1 MGDAKEPT
9 EDPSVLELELV
20 PSSRR
25 YDPDDP
31 RFRQQV
37 GRLLSDLRRE
47 AGPVRTER
55 VTVPGAKGAAEAA
68 SVIIA
73 LGSSGALRM
82 ALHIFQEWL
91 RRDRSRTL
99 RVTWT
104 AGGDLRTLVVTADEL
119 DRDGFRQ
126 LAAQAIK
133 LEH

>member
-9 EDPSVLELELV
+9 EGLSVLELELV
-20 PSSRR
+20 PSSDR
-25 YDPDDP
+25 YDADDA

-37 GRLLSDLRRE
+37 GRMLSDLRRE
-47 AGPVRTER
+47 AGPVRAER
-55 VTVPGAKGAAEAA
+55 VTVPGAKGTAEGA
-68 SVIIA
+68 SIIIA

-104 AGGDLRTLVVTADEL
+104 AGGARRTLFVRTDDL
-119 DRDGFRQ
+119 DRDGFRE